1 MDKKLY
7 GIAVN
12 YDISH
17 KIFIVIKPLCIMF
30 HKTDGFVRDYDET
43 KYFVLLGEGKWD
55 EFMIVVDI
63 L

>member
-1 MDKKLY
+1 
-7 GIAVN
+7 
-12 YDISH
+12 
-17 KIFIVIKPLCIMF
+17 MF